1 MKTHRFKKFLKDTS
15 IINKPR
21 THPSPDKF
29 STNRNFPQNVTY
41 KLNATKILD
50 PSTTSFYENTKK
62 TKLTIRIAIRT
73 WQACSISKTPTLTI
87 LPDNPCPSRTRIS
100 IFLSRLRN
108 RWRVWTREKAGHTV
122 ALDDEWKLARLE
134 IFKVVV
140 ARCCEPWVLRSRRGW
155 GGGRAHGRAP
165 PLPKGTYISWLA
177 AGVTR
182 SYNTIASASSATRH
196 ASSSEYSS
204 LSLFFALIHSAFNA
218 MFRRFFF
225 LLWGERKGDGFSTKT
240 VLFVACKFN
249 Q

>member
-29 STNRNFPQNVTY
+29 STNRNFPQNLTY
-41 KLNATKILD
+41 KLNATKRPTNILD
-50 PSTTSFYENTKK
+50 PSTTSSSSNRNSHLASLFDFQNTDPDNSPWQSLSLENT
-62 TKLTIRIAIRT
+62 A
-73 WQACSISKTPTLTI
+73 
-87 LPDNPCPSRTRIS
+87 RIS

-108 RWRVWTREKAGHTV
+108 RWRVWTREKAGDTV

-204 LSLFFALIHSAFNA
+204 LSLFFALIHSAFKRCFVA
-218 MFRRFFF
+218 FFF

>member
-1 MKTHRFKKFLKDTS
+1 MKTYRFKKFLKDTS

-29 STNRNFPQNVTY
+29 STNRNFPQNLTY
-41 KLNATKILD
+41 KFNATKRPTNILD
-50 PSTTSFYENTKK
+50 SSTTSSSSNRNSHKLVRFPKHRPWQFS
-62 TKLTIRIAIRT
+62 LTIPVPRDTA
-73 WQACSISKTPTLTI
+73 
-87 LPDNPCPSRTRIS
+87 RIS

-108 RWRVWTREKAGHTV
+108 RWRVWTREKAGDTV

-218 MFRRFFF
+218 MFHRFFFF